1 LRGGQG
7 EHGGR
12 SGRDEKRAIK
22 DILRGVVGR
31 LEAARV
37 LEVSLRTI
45 QRYLRRYLEGG
56 DEALR
61 DRRRGHH
68 RKLTETDEAQIVAC
82 KGARVHRSAR
92 FIRDHL
98 RLVVSEETVRLVLVK
113 HGLNRISLPPV
124 KPIQRFVAEEPND
137 LWQIDIM
144 GRVRFSLVGDLYLI
158 LALDD
163 HSRFILSGAFF
174 FRQFKLNVFLV
185 LYRAFVRWGIPKAI
199 LSDRGSQFR
208 SHHGQGEA
216 DYEWYAKKLGVE
228 LIYAN
233 RAQTKGKIERLFRFI
248 QRDFVMENLHLTSLE
263 EINTAFERWIE
274 DYNFN
279 HSNKALDKECA
290 AGVYSASPRRLTAEE
305 LEFILVHEE
314 PRKVLKTGAI
324 TYYGQYYKVPDAYI
338 GRRVWTK
345 LKGDTLLIESAKKV
359 IAEHQIR
366 HDRFDGP
373 L

>member
-1 LRGGQG
+1 MRGLI
-7 EHGGR
+7 GR
-12 SGRDEKRAIK
+12 A
-22 DILRGVVGR
+22 
-31 LEAARV
+31 EAASILDV
-37 LEVSLRTI
+37 TLRTI
-45 QRYLRRYLEGG
+45 HRYVKRYLEGG

-61 DRRRGHH
+61 DKRRGNN
-68 RKLTETDEAQIVAC
+68 RKVTEADECRVVAC
-82 KGARVHRSAR
+82 KKEKLHRSAR

-98 RLVVSEETVRLVLVK
+98 RLLVSEETVRLVLVK
-113 HGLNRISLPPV
+113 HGLHRVSLPPV
-124 KPIQRFVAEEPND
+124 KPVRRFVAEEPND
-137 LWQIDIM
+137 LWQVDIM
-144 GRVRFSLVGDLYLI
+144 GKVRFPLVGDLYLI

-185 LYRAFVRWGIPKAI
+185 LYRAFVSWGIPKAI

-263 EINTAFERWIE
+263 EINVAFERWIE

-345 LKGDTLLIESAKKV
+345 LKGDTLFIESAKKV
-359 IAEHQIR
+359 IAEHQIK
-366 HDRFDGP
+366 HDRFDEPSGQ

>member
-1 LRGGQG
+1 
-7 EHGGR
+7 
-12 SGRDEKRAIK
+12 
-22 DILRGVVGR
+22 LRGVISR
-31 LEAARV
+31 LEAARA
-37 LEVSLRTI
+37 LEVSLRTVK
-45 QRYLRRYLEGG
+45 RYLRRYLEGG

-61 DRRRGHH
+61 DRRSGHNG
-68 RKLTETDEAQIVAC
+68 KLTETDEARIVAC
-82 KGARVHRSAR
+82 KGERVHRSAR

-98 RLVVSEETVRLVLVK
+98 RLVVNEETVRLVLVK

-124 KPIQRFVAEEPND
+124 KPIQRFVAKEPND

-144 GRVRFSLVGDLYLI
+144 GRVRFPLVGDLYLI

-263 EINTAFERWIE
+263 EINTVFERWIQ

-338 GRRVWTK
+338 GKRVWTK
-345 LKGDTLLIESAKKV
+345 LKGDTLFIESAKKV
-359 IAEHQIR
+359 IAEHQIK
-366 HDRFDGP
+366 HDRFDDPSGQF
-373 L
+373 

>member
-1 LRGGQG
+1 M
-7 EHGGR
+7 
-12 SGRDEKRAIK
+12 
-22 DILRGVVGR
+22 RGVISR
-31 LEAARV
+31 LEAARG

-45 QRYLRRYLEGG
+45 KRYLRRYLEGG

-61 DRRRGHH
+61 DRRRGHN
-68 RKLTETDEAQIVAC
+68 RKLTERDEAQIVAC
-82 KGARVHRSAR
+82 KGERVHRSAR

-98 RLVVSEETVRLVLVK
+98 KLLVSEEAVRLVLVK
-113 HGLNRISLPPV
+113 HGLNRISLPAV

-144 GRVRFSLVGDLYLI
+144 GRVRFPLVGDLYLI

-199 LSDRGSQFR
+199 LSDSGSQFK

-263 EINTAFERWIE
+263 EINVAFERWIE

-338 GRRVWTK
+338 GKRVWTK
-345 LKGDTLLIESAKKV
+345 LKGDTLFIESAKKV
-359 IAEHQIR
+359 IAEHQIK
-366 HDRFDGP
+366 HDRFDEPSGQ

>member
-1 LRGGQG
+1 L
-7 EHGGR
+7 
-12 SGRDEKRAIK
+12 K
-22 DILRGVVGR
+22 GVISR

-37 LEVSLRTI
+37 LEVSHRTI
-45 QRYLRRYLEGG
+45 KRYLRRYLEGG

-61 DRRRGHH
+61 DRRRGHN
-68 RKLTETDEAQIVAC
+68 RKLTERDEAQVVAC
-82 KGARVHRSAR
+82 KGERVHRSAR

-98 RLVVSEETVRLVLVK
+98 KLVVSEEAVRLVLVK

-124 KPIQRFVAEEPND
+124 KPITRFVAKEPND

-144 GRVRFSLVGDLYLI
+144 GRVRFPLVGDLYLI

-208 SHHGQGEA
+208 SHHGQGEG

-345 LKGDTLLIESAKKV
+345 LKGDTLFIESAKQV
-359 IAEHQIR
+359 IAEHQIK
-366 HDRFDGP
+366 HDRFDDP
-373 L
+373 SRQF

>member
-1 LRGGQG
+1 M
-7 EHGGR
+7 
-12 SGRDEKRAIK
+12 
-22 DILRGVVGR
+22 
-31 LEAARV
+31 
-37 LEVSLRTI
+37 LEVSLRTTR
-45 QRYLRRYLEGG
+45 RYLRRYLEGG

-61 DRRRGHH
+61 DRRRGYY
-68 RKLTETDEAQIVAC
+68 RKLTEEDEKRIVAC
-82 KGARVHRSAR
+82 KREKVHRSAR

-98 RLVVSEETVRLVLVK
+98 KLLVSEEAVRLILVK

-124 KPIQRFVAEEPND
+124 KAIQRFVAQDSNH
-137 LWQIDIM
+137 LWQVDIM
-144 GRVRFSLVGDLYLI
+144 GRVRFPLVGDLYLI

-185 LYRAFVRWGIPKAI
+185 LYRAFVSWGIPRAI

-208 SHHGQGEA
+208 SHHRQGEA
-216 DYEWYAKKLGVE
+216 DYEWYARKLGVE

-248 QRDFVMENLHLTSLE
+248 QRDFVMENLPLSSLD
-263 EINTAFERWIE
+263 EINAAFQRWIE

-279 HSNKALDKECA
+279 HSNKALNRECA
-290 AGVYSASPRRLTAEE
+290 AGVYSASPRKLTAEE

-345 LKGDTLLIESAKKV
+345 LKGDTLFIESAKKV

-366 HDRFDGP
+366 HDRFDDP
-373 L
+373 CRPF